1 MKDTRAL
8 AAIATVALPLVSAWA
23 SGDVQAQPATEKH
36 PMTGPSAS
44 RPSAPVVPALEHLGV
59 RYAQDSHDDRA
70 GDQPGGYLVAIDAKS
85 GQRLWRLK
93 VYEVPDQRAAG
104 RPAMARYFRSMRLS
118 PNGDSLEIE
127 NESGGVYRVDLASRN
142 ALQTGG
148 PAASAPAPRPVLPPK
163 ALPQ

>member
-1 MKDTRAL
+1 MKDARAL
-8 AAIATVALPLVSAWA
+8 ATIAMVALSLVSAWA
-23 SGDVQAQPATEKH
+23 GGDVQAQPSTEKR
-36 PMTGPSAS
+36 PMAGPSAS
-44 RPSAPVVPALEHLGV
+44 RPSAPVVPAIEHLGV

-70 GDQPGGYLVAIDAKS
+70 DDQPGGYLVAIDAQS

-93 VYEVPDQRAAG
+93 VYDVPDPRAAG

-118 PNGDSLEIE
+118 PGGDSLEIE
-127 NESGGVYRVDLASRN
+127 NESGGVYRVDLVSSS

-148 PAASAPAPRPVLPPK
+148 PAASAPAPHPVLPPK